1 MCVQASLLRMKTEAH
16 YVNAFFS
23 QISVPSTLIFWKR
36 SFLLSDLASR
46 PYIDGEFEKQKRRFS
61 KTVAKVDFF
70 ENAGLSNSFKRKE
83 KSFSISIVLAFF
95 IYRGGKRFEYAI
107 SVWLCCWKQRKDE
120 SPFSKISGNVW
131 KSAQQL
137 YDTWLHLSLKLKFLG
152 STRH

>member
-1 MCVQASLLRMKTEAH
+1 MCIQASLLRMKTEAH

-36 SFLLSDLASR
+36 SFFLSDLAFR

-107 SVWLCCWKQRKDE
+107 SVWLRMLLKTEKRLIPVFKNIRKCVE
-120 SPFSKISGNVW
+120 ICPTTLRHVASSVAKIEVSRF
-131 KSAQQL
+131 
-137 YDTWLHLSLKLKFLG
+137 Y
-152 STRH
+152 